1 MLTHTQAPAQIGK
14 YEILGEIGHGG
25 MATVYRARDTR
36 LERLVALK
44 VMHPHLRG
52 AGEARAR
59 FAREAVTVAR
69 LRHPNILE
77 IYDYSGEDAG
87 DVSFIATELLTGPT
101 LKQFVE
107 QHAEIPAE
115 LAACIV
121 IAIARALS
129 AAHAEGVIHRDVKPE
144 NVLLHEARTVK
155 LTDFGIA
162 QLIDAQSMTTTGTVL
177 GSPGHMAP
185 EQVEGKECD
194 VRSDIFALGTVLY
207 LLAAGRLPF
216 VGRNPHQVL
225 KAIVDGTFTDPQ
237 QARPSMGG
245 QLRRIILRAMHRDP
259 AQRYQTASELS
270 QDLTQFVAQV
280 GITDPIATL
289 AAYLAAPDAF
299 ALEFRQ
305 KLIERLTVDG
315 EQAVKARDVPR
326 AFDCFNRVLA
336 LDEGNARVLEALS
349 RLNRTSTL
357 RRVVLVAAVIGVTLG
372 SAAAAIHLTRVEPD
386 AGAATPPVRVETP
399 APRDTPAKVVS
410 VPPVPNDATRVTP
423 ATGVD
428 PVTRTKLSRP
438 ATRAPVG
445 DGVTPR
451 RVVFQPSPANVSIGI
466 DGATPVPYGPSFREA
481 TLTPG
486 THHFKLVG
494 GHDCCVD
501 LDVTETIPSGPG
513 ITTLSYRLKFRP
525 AALYVVSNVP
535 ADVRV
540 DDGLVRGRSRA
551 VIDVPLE
558 QRLRENHSVTVSA
571 SGHRD
576 QTVDIQ
582 LSAGQLSTVPVT
594 LVPNP

>member
-36 LERLVALK
+36 LDRLVALK

-59 FAREAVTVAR
+59 FSREAVTVAR

-77 IYDYSGEDAG
+77 IYDYSGEDAD

-101 LKQFVE
+101 LKQFAE
-107 QHAEIPAE
+107 QHPEIPAE

-121 IAIARALS
+121 IAIAGALS

-162 QLIDAQSMTTTGTVL
+162 QLVDAQSMTTTGTVL

-225 KAIVDGTFTDPQ
+225 KAIVDGNFTDPQ

-245 QLRRIILRAMHRDP
+245 QLRRILLRAMHRDP
-259 AQRYQTASELS
+259 AQRYPSAAAFS
-270 QDLTQFVAQV
+270 QDLTEFVAQV

-289 AAYLAAPDAF
+289 AQYLADPATF
-299 ALEFRQ
+299 ARQ
-305 KLIERLTVDG
+305 FQGQLIERLTSEG
-315 EQAVKARDVPR
+315 ERAVKARDVPR

-349 RLNRTSTL
+349 RLNRSSVVK
-357 RRVVLVAAVIGVTLG
+357 RVVLIAAALGLIAG
-372 SAAAAIHLTRVEPD
+372 SAFAV
-386 AGAATPPVRVETP
+386 VR
-399 APRDTPAKVVS
+399 VVS
-410 VPPVPNDATRVTP
+410 VHVPPVVATPVVKIAPTARVDAKQKAPSVVVVDDPPTTVTP
-423 ATGVD
+423 VTGID
-428 PVTRTKLSRP
+428 PVTRTKSSRP
-438 ATRAPVG
+438 ATRVPVG

-466 DGATPVPYGPSFREA
+466 DGAQPVPYGPSFRDA

-486 THHFKLVG
+486 SHRFTLVG

-513 ITTLSYRLKFRP
+513 VTTLTYRLKFRP

-540 DDGLVRGRSRA
+540 DEGVVRGRSRA

-558 QRLRENHSVTVSA
+558 QRQRENHSVTVSA
-571 SGHRD
+571 PGHRD
-576 QTVDIQ
+576 QTVEVQ
-582 LSAGQLSTVPVT
+582 LSAGQLATVPVT
-594 LVPNP
+594 LTANP